1 MSFEVI
7 LRQLAQGFGQTCLIF
22 ILTLAFSL
30 PLGHAGLLWHGSA
43 GSGRS
48 AGR

>member
-22 ILTLAFSL
+22 ILTLAFSMRW
-30 PLGHAGLLWHGSA
+30 GF
-43 GSGRS
+43 
-48 AGR
+48 